1 MDTAQQRDV
10 ESALSRSLADGRLDK
25 PEEKT
30 LRRLIE
36 PLADDREA
44 LAFVRNLAFRL
55 ARGAIEAHPLDTL
68 RWLERID
75 KMVDHAARP
84 PQQGGRAD
92 EPACAFSPGEDCL
105 GMIQRQLAGAD
116 RSIDICVFT
125 VTDDR
130 ITDRIIAAHR
140 RGIGVRLITDNDKQF
155 DSGSDIARMVKA
167 GVPTRFDPDNDHMHH
182 KFAVIDDA
190 RLVNGSY
197 NWTRGATRNHENLLV
212 FSHAETVRRY
222 AAEFERLWRAFR

>member
-1 MDTAQQRDV
+1 MNKATQDRITA
-10 ESALSRSLADGRLDK
+10 ALEASLRDGRLSRD
-25 PEEKT
+25 EEAGID
-30 LRRLIE
+30 RLIE
-36 PLADDREA
+36 PLADDREG

-55 ARGAIEAHPLDTL
+55 ARGAIEAHPLDAL

-75 KMVDHAARP
+75 KAVDHAVSPPAR
-84 PQQGGRAD
+84 GGKTD

-105 GMIQRQLAGAD
+105 GMIRRQLADA
-116 RSIDICVFT
+116 RHSADICVFT

-130 ITDRIIAAHR
+130 ITERIIEAHR
-140 RGIGVRLITDNDKQF
+140 RGVAVRLITDNDKQF
-155 DSGSDIARMVKA
+155 DSGSDIAQMVRA

-190 RLVNGSY
+190 RLINGSY

-212 FSHAETVRRY
+212 FSHPETVRRY
-222 AAEFERLWRAFR
+222 AQEFERLWRAFG

>member
-84 PQQGGRAD
+84 PVLGGRAD

-140 RGIGVRLITDNDKQF
+140 RGIAVRLITDNDKQF

>member
-84 PQQGGRAD
+84 PVQGGRAD

-140 RGIGVRLITDNDKQF
+140 RGIAVRLITDNDKQF